1 MDLPD
6 SAACDARIQ
15 QRGCGNPVIGCSEP
29 TRMKTFF
36 QHFTWSLIVSL
47 VALIIALLY
56 GGWAAVALCVILGLM
71 EISLS
76 FDNAVVNARVLEK
89 MSEFWQKIFLTVGIL
104 IAVVGMR
111 LVMPLILVSV
121 TTGLSFSEV
130 ITLALEKGDPETVG
144 TYGHYLHDAHPQ
156 IAAFGGMFLLMLFLD
171 FIFEDRDI
179 KWLTW
184 LERPLAKVGRLGSLS
199 YVVAL
204 AVLLGGANL
213 AEDPLVVLVA
223 GVLGLITYILVNGL
237 GSLFEDTLGDETAD
251 IAGSAEGNAAGV
263 QPKKGGAS
271 TLAVL
276 TGRAAFFS
284 FLYLEVLD
292 ASFSFDGVIGAFAIT
307 ADPIIILLGLGLIGA
322 MFVRSLTIF
331 LVRQGTLNDYIYL
344 DHGAHWAIGA
354 LAGILIL
361 SIGFEIPELVTGLIG
376 VFLIA
381 AAFWSSVRA
390 NKRDSVEA
398 GTPAPELVDSP

>member
-1 MDLPD
+1 M
-6 SAACDARIQ
+6 R
-15 QRGCGNPVIGCSEP
+15 
-29 TRMKTFF
+29 TFF
-36 QHFTWSLIVSL
+36 QHFTWSLVVSL
-47 VALIIALLY
+47 VALVIALLY

-89 MSEFWQKIFLTVGIL
+89 MSAFWQKIFLTVGIL

-121 TTGLSFSEV
+121 TTGLSFGEV
-130 ITLALEKGDPETVG
+130 ITLALEKGDPEMVG

-184 LERPLAKVGRLGSLS
+184 IERPLAKVGQLDSLS

-204 AVLLGGANL
+204 AALLGGAAL
-213 AEDPLVVLVA
+213 AEDPTKVLVA
-223 GVLGLITYILVNGL
+223 GALGLITYILVNGL
-237 GSLFEDTLGDETAD
+237 GSLFEGGEGDDDKAG
-251 IAGSAEGNAAGV
+251 IHGSAEDIAADL
-263 QPKKGGAS
+263 PAKRGGAS

-361 SIGFEIPELVTGLIG
+361 SIGFEIPEIVTGLIG
-376 VFLIA
+376 VVLIL
-381 AAFWSSVRA
+381 AAFLSSVRA
-390 NKRDSVEA
+390 NKRESMVS
-398 GTPAPELVDSP
+398 GSPAPAALVDTP

>member
-1 MDLPD
+1 
-6 SAACDARIQ
+6 
-15 QRGCGNPVIGCSEP
+15 
-29 TRMKTFF
+29 
-36 QHFTWSLIVSL
+36 
-47 VALIIALLY
+47 
-56 GGWAAVALCVILGLM
+56 
-71 EISLS
+71 
-76 FDNAVVNARVLEK
+76 
-89 MSEFWQKIFLTVGIL
+89 
-104 IAVVGMR
+104 
-111 LVMPLILVSV
+111 
-121 TTGLSFSEV
+121 
-130 ITLALEKGDPETVG
+130 
-144 TYGHYLHDAHPQ
+144 
-156 IAAFGGMFLLMLFLD
+156 MFLLMLFLD

-223 GVLGLITYILVNGL
+223 GILGLITYILVNGL
-237 GSLFEDTLGDETAD
+237 GSLFEDTLDDETA
-251 IAGSAEGNAAGV
+251 GSDGTTDVTAAEV

-376 VFLIA
+376 VFLIV

-390 NKRDSVEA
+390 NRRGSIEPTA
-398 GTPAPELVDSP
+398 PAPELVESS

>member
-1 MDLPD
+1 
-6 SAACDARIQ
+6 
-15 QRGCGNPVIGCSEP
+15 
-29 TRMKTFF
+29 MKTFF
-36 QHFTWSLIVSL
+36 HHFSWSLIVSL
-47 VALIIALLY
+47 IALAIALLY

-89 MSEFWQKIFLTVGIL
+89 MSEFWQKIFLTIGIL

-111 LVMPLILVSV
+111 LVMPLVLVSA
-121 TTGLSFSEV
+121 TTGLSFGEV
-130 ITLALEKGDPETVG
+130 ITLALEKGDPATVG

-179 KWLTW
+179 TW
-184 LERPLAKVGRLGSLS
+184 LSWLEKPLAKVGKLDSLS

-204 AVLLGGANL
+204 AALLAGAAI
-213 AEDPLVVLVA
+213 AEDPSLVLIA

-237 GSLFEDTLGDETAD
+237 GSLFEGGDAAED
-251 IAGSAEGNAAGV
+251 DAGTQDAAEESSGV
-263 QPKKGGAS
+263 SDSKRGGAS
-271 TLAVL
+271 SLAVL

-354 LAGILIL
+354 LAGILLL
-361 SIGFEIPELVTGLIG
+361 SIGFEIPEIVTGLIG
-376 VFLIA
+376 VFLIC
-381 AAFWSSVRA
+381 AAFFSSVLA
-390 NKRDSVEA
+390 NRRESTATLAKV
-398 GTPAPELVDSP
+398 PELVDSP